1 MNRLNF
7 HKAITCLAVYAAC
20 FTTLLNG
27 QETDPAFAHITAET
41 CVLVRID
48 PAALDGLIQETRPTD
63 KATKQAELQRR
74 LKRTRDILDG
84 DPVWLTVGFPQ
95 MPLSTK
101 ILVRDPDGKRIK
113 ALKELWD
120 FLEPGP
126 YNDER
131 PSVVVINSLAQ
142 PDSQH
147 ASAAAS
153 RMGQWKKLMAT
164 QADDPKRQGTI
175 QFAYLPPVHLYDT
188 YRELLTELPDY
199 LGGGPITLL
208 TEGIQGGSGTFDV
221 KTGELEAAIDSAS
234 PTAAEDFAQRAT
246 QLLASF
252 TAIEKVS
259 DRPLTPF
266 YQHLSTSTFKPDEHQ
281 VRWQIP
287 ASKTWQPRKDLEF
300 AVDSAFNRSTN
311 KRLRM
316 LTLGIHNYESAIGHF
331 PPSVEARESKAD
343 RLSWRVHIL
352 PFLGESELYDKFAL
366 DEPWDS
372 PTNIKLLPEMPNV
385 YRDYGSKLLAPVDAR
400 PAYTTNVVAPSSER
414 TILGAPRKV
423 TFRSIIDE
431 SSNTIFLVIVK
442 DKLAVPWTAPR
453 DYVFDPKAPAAGLK
467 FTDGKTPVVFG
478 DASTHLLVQDNDWKA
493 LFEMNDGK
501 VVQPK

>member
-27 QETDPAFAHITAET
+27 QETNPAFAHITAET

-48 PAALDGLIQETRPTD
+48 AAALDGLIQETRPTD
-63 KATKQAELQRR
+63 ATIKLIELQRR
-74 LKRTRDILDG
+74 LKQTREILNG

-126 YNDER
+126 YNER
-131 PSVVVINSLAQ
+131 PSVVVIDSFAQ

-147 ASAAAS
+147 APAAAS
-153 RMGQWKKLMAT
+153 RMDQWKKLMAT
-164 QADDPKRQGTI
+164 QADGSQRQGTI

-188 YRELLTELPDY
+188 YRELLTVLPDY

-208 TEGIQGGSGTFDV
+208 TEGIQSVSGTFDV

-234 PTAAEDFAQRAT
+234 PTAAEAFAQRAT

-252 TAIEKVS
+252 TAIEKVNQQ
-259 DRPLTPF
+259 PLMPF
-266 YQHLSTSTFKPDEHQ
+266 YQHLNISTFKPDERQ

-287 ASKTWQPRKDLEF
+287 VSKTWQPGKDLEF
-300 AVDSAFNRSTN
+300 SIDSAFNRSTA
-311 KRLRM
+311 KRLRE
-316 LTLGIHNYESAIGHF
+316 LALATLNYESAKGHL
-331 PPSVEARESKAD
+331 PPPESARGPKAD

-352 PFLGESELYDKFAL
+352 PYLGKDGYKLWKKFAL

-385 YRDYGSKLLAPVDAR
+385 FSDYGSRLLAPVDAK
-400 PAYTTNVVAPSSER
+400 PGYTTIVAPSSER

-423 TFRSIIDE
+423 TFRSIADGT
-431 SSNTIFLVIVK
+431 SNTILLVIVK

-453 DYVFDPKAPAAGLK
+453 DYVFAPKAPAAGLK

>member
-20 FTTLLNG
+20 FTTLLYG

-48 PAALDGLIQETRPTD
+48 AAALDGLIQETRPTD

-101 ILVRDPDGKRIK
+101 IIVRDPDGKRIE
-113 ALKELWD
+113 ALKELWGV
-120 FLEPGP
+120 LEPGP
-126 YNDER
+126 DYR
-131 PSVVVINSLAQ
+131 PAVVAIDSLSQ

-147 ASAAAS
+147 APATAS

-175 QFAYLPPVHLYDT
+175 QLAYLPPVHLYDT

-199 LGGGPITLL
+199 LGGGSITLL
-208 TEGIQGGSGTFDV
+208 TEGMQSVSGTFDV
-221 KTGELEAAIDSAS
+221 KTGELEAAIGSAS
-234 PTAAEDFAQRAT
+234 PSAAEDFAQRAT

-252 TAIEKVS
+252 TAIEKVN

-266 YQHLSTSTFKPDEHQ
+266 YQHLRTSTFKPNGHQ

-287 ASKTWQPRKDLEF
+287 ASKTWQPGKDLEF
-300 AVDSAFNRSTN
+300 AVASAFNRSTA
-311 KRLRM
+311 KRLRE
-316 LTLGIHNYESAIGHF
+316 LALATLNYESAKGHL
-331 PPSVEARESKAD
+331 PPPESARGPKAD

-352 PFLGESELYDKFAL
+352 PYLGKDGYKLWKKFAL

-385 YRDYGSKLLAPVDAR
+385 FSDYGSKLLAPVDAK
-400 PAYTTNVVAPSSER
+400 PGYTTIVAPSSER

-423 TFRSIIDE
+423 TFRSIIDGT
-431 SSNTIFLVIVK
+431 SNTILLVIVQ
-442 DKLAVPWTAPR
+442 DNLAVPWTAPQ
-453 DYVFDPKAPAAGLK
+453 DYVFDPKDPAAGLK
-467 FTDGKTPVVFG
+467 FTDSKTPVVLC
-478 DASTHLLVQDNDWKA
+478 DTSTNLLVEDNDWKT

-501 VVQPK
+501 VAQPR

>member
-20 FTTLLNG
+20 FTTLLYG

-126 YNDER
+126 YNER
-131 PSVVVINSLAQ
+131 PSVVVIDSFAQ

-147 ASAAAS
+147 APAAAS
-153 RMGQWKKLMAT
+153 RMNQWKKLMAP
-164 QADDPKRQGTI
+164 QADDPQRQGTI

-208 TEGIQGGSGTFDV
+208 TEGMQSVSGTFDV

-234 PTAAEDFAQRAT
+234 PTAAEAFAQRAT

-259 DRPLTPF
+259 QQPLMPF
-266 YQHLSTSTFKPDEHQ
+266 YQHLNTSTFKPDERQ

-287 ASKTWQPRKDLEF
+287 ASKTWQPGKDLEF
-300 AVDSAFNRSTN
+300 AVASAFNRSTA
-311 KRLRM
+311 KRLRE
-316 LTLGIHNYESAIGHF
+316 LALGMHNYESATGHF
-331 PPSVEARESKAD
+331 PPSLEAREPKTD

-385 YRDYGSKLLAPVDAR
+385 FSDYGSKLLAPVDAK
-400 PAYTTNVVAPSSER
+400 PGYTTIVAPSSER

-423 TFRSIIDE
+423 TFRSIIDG
-431 SSNTIFLVIVK
+431 SSNTILLVIVK
-442 DKLAVPWTAPR
+442 DKLAVPWTAPQ
-453 DYVFDPKAPAAGLK
+453 DYVFDPKDPAAGLK
-467 FTDGKTPVVFG
+467 FTDSKTPVVLC
-478 DASTHLLVQDNDWKA
+478 DTSTNLLVEDNDWKT

-501 VVQPK
+501 VAQPR

>member
-1 MNRLNF
+1 MNCLNSR
-7 HKAITCLAVYAAC
+7 KTITCLIAMYTC

-27 QETDPAFAHITAET
+27 QETDPAFAHLTAET

-48 PAALDGLIQETRPTD
+48 ATALDGLIQENRPTD
-63 KATKQAELQRR
+63 TATKQTELQRR
-74 LKRTRDILDG
+74 LKQTREILNG

-95 MPLSTK
+95 MPLPTK
-101 ILVRDPDGKRIK
+101 IIVRDPDGKRIE
-113 ALKELWD
+113 ALKELWG
-120 FLEPGP
+120 FLEPEP
-126 YNDER
+126 DYR
-131 PSVVVINSLAQ
+131 PAVVAIDSLSQ

-147 ASAAAS
+147 ASATAS
-153 RMGQWKKLMAT
+153 RMGQWKKLMA
-164 QADDPKRQGTI
+164 AKANDPQRQGTI

-208 TEGIQGGSGTFDV
+208 TDGMQNVSGTLDF
-221 KTGELEAAIDSAS
+221 KTGELIAVIDSAS
-234 PTAAEDFAQRAT
+234 PPAAEAFSQRAT

-252 TAIEKVS
+252 TTTGKVNQQ
-259 DRPLTPF
+259 PLVPF

-281 VRWQIP
+281 IRWQIP

-311 KRLRM
+311 KRLRV
-316 LTLGIHNYESAIGHF
+316 LTLGIHNYESAKGHF
-331 PPSVEARESKAD
+331 PPSVEAREPKAD

-352 PFLGESELYDKFAL
+352 PFLGKDGLKLWKKFAL

-385 YRDYGSKLLAPVDAR
+385 YNDYGTKLLAPVDAK
-400 PAYTTNVVAPSSER
+400 PGYTTVVAPSSER

-423 TFRSIIDE
+423 TFGSITDGA
-431 SSNTIFLVIVK
+431 SNTIFLVIVK
-442 DKLAVPWTAPR
+442 DKLAVPWTAPQ
-453 DYVFDPKAPAAGLK
+453 DYVFDPKDAAAGLK

-478 DASTHLLVQDNDWKA
+478 DASTNQLAEDNDWEA

-501 VVQPK
+501 VVQPKK

>member
-27 QETDPAFAHITAET
+27 QETDPAFAHIAAET

-48 PAALDGLIQETRPTD
+48 PAALDGLIQENRPTD
-63 KATKQAELQRR
+63 TATKQAELQRR
-74 LKRTRDILDG
+74 LKRTREILDG

-101 ILVRDPDGKRIK
+101 IIVRDPDGKRIE
-113 ALKELWD
+113 ALKELWGV
-120 FLEPGP
+120 LEPGP
-126 YNDER
+126 DYR
-131 PSVVVINSLAQ
+131 PAVVAIDSLSQ

-147 ASAAAS
+147 ASATAS
-153 RMGQWKKLMAT
+153 RMGQWKKLMA
-164 QADDPKRQGTI
+164 AKANDPQRQGTI

-199 LGGGPITLL
+199 LGGGSITLL
-208 TEGIQGGSGTFDV
+208 TEGMQSVSGTFDV

-234 PTAAEDFAQRAT
+234 PTAAEAFAQRAT

-259 DRPLTPF
+259 QQPLMPF
-266 YQHLSTSTFKPDEHQ
+266 YQHLNTSTFKPDERQ

-287 ASKTWQPRKDLEF
+287 VSKTWQPGKDLEF
-300 AVDSAFNRSTN
+300 AIASAFNRSTA
-311 KRLRM
+311 KRLRE
-316 LTLGIHNYESAIGHF
+316 LALATLNYESAKGHL
-331 PPSVEARESKAD
+331 PPPESARGPKAD

-352 PFLGESELYDKFAL
+352 PYLGKDGYKLWKKFAL

-385 YRDYGSKLLAPVDAR
+385 FSDYGSKLLAPVDAK
-400 PAYTTNVVAPSSER
+400 PGYTTIVAPSSER

-423 TFRSIIDE
+423 TFRSIIDGI
-431 SSNTIFLVIVK
+431 SNTILLVIVQN
-442 DKLAVPWTAPR
+442 KLAVPWTAPQ
-453 DYVFDPKAPAAGLK
+453 DYVFDPKDPAAGLK